1 MSIAYLFLVLVF
13 FNSPPTK
20 LVLQHASRWHTDPE
34 KSYSQET
41 GDPQQ
46 NDFLHYI
53 LNNHACSSEAW
64 VGPPGTRRK
73 AATRNTPEISA
84 CMENEKRELC
94 PSLIF
99 LLSNY
104 YFKHIFFIAFMI

>member
-1 MSIAYLFLVLVF
+1 MLFRGL
-13 FNSPPTK
+13 
-20 LVLQHASRWHTDPE
+20 
-34 KSYSQET
+34 
-41 GDPQQ
+41 GG
-46 NDFLHYI
+46 
-53 LNNHACSSEAW
+53 SSWNKE
-64 VGPPGTRRK
+64 K